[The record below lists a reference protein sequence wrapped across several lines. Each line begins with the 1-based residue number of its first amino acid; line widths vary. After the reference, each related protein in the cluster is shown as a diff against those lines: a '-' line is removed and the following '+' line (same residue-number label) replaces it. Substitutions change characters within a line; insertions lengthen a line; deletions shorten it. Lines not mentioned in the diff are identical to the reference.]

1 MRICILD
8 GYEANPG
15 DVSWEPI
22 TSLGS
27 TSIYDES
34 APCDIVPR
42 LLHHDVLVLN
52 RIRVDE
58 VLLQQLPD
66 LKMIT
71 TLATGYNQI
80 DLQATAARGIPVCN
94 VPSYCTEA
102 VSQFTFALI
111 LELANHIGEHSRLVR
126 SGDYEQSREAT
137 YFPCRF

>member
-80 DLQATAARGIPVCN
+80 DLQATAAGEFRCAMSPLTAPKPC
-94 VPSYCTEA
+94 PS
-102 VSQFTFALI
+102 
-111 LELANHIGEHSRLVR
+111 SRL
-126 SGDYEQSREAT
+126 
-137 YFPCRF
+137 P